1 MNSTNIPKDIIS
13 VKALTTSIGITSL
26 LENFKTFSKRSTVLH
41 SVTIYVLNDDKM
53 YEQHDVKTD
62 KGIITSNFLRG
73 FQVDLEEIFQA

>member
-1 MNSTNIPKDIIS
+1 M
-13 VKALTTSIGITSL
+13 
-26 LENFKTFSKRSTVLH
+26 
-41 SVTIYVLNDDKM
+41 LNDDKM